1 MFIITSVVL
10 VFTPISLVDFAYF
23 FVWLFE
29 FKSLSVSMIMGYKSM
44 LTNTFTYFNRID
56 LSLDKRVMVNMEKET
71 HIFIPLL
78 YLHWDLT
85 KI

>member
-78 YLHWDLT
+78 YLQWDLT